1 MAEAMT
7 RERQRAPVAVARKAA
22 GQVPRP
28 VPFTG
33 ATARKTATAA
43 ATSRAKLLTLTESF
57 RGRCRRWTARAT
69 AEPAT
74 RAQTSCHGPTAKSPR
89 TRGTVLSVKEIA
101 SRRCSKCTGSLPATA
116 KAAPMAHTA
125 PGIRISDRAS
135 EPAIAVRTPAT
146 ARAAKT
152 SPAIPRTAGPLRRSP
167 SGEEAWA
174 TAADQEVQPAPV
186 QPAPV
191 QPAPVQPAPVQP
203 APVQPAPVQP
213 APVQPAPVQP
223 APVQPAPD
231 QVVPAQLVPHQQDP
245 LQTRPFQVPPVQAD
259 ALADSGAQTD
269 PFQGEPMMSCSPV
282 RATPFIETWMPPR
295 AVSRE
300 PAALENDCVEPQGTD
315 APKADPTWS
324 IPWPSALPS
333 SSPSGEA
340 VESNSAFT

>member
-101 SRRCSKCTGSLPATA
+101 SRRCSKCTGSISATA

-174 TAADQEVQPAPV
+174 TAADQE
-186 QPAPV
+186 
-191 QPAPVQPAPVQP
+191 
-203 APVQPAPVQP
+203 VQPAPVQP

-300 PAALENDCVEPQGTD
+300 PVPAALENDCVEPQGTD